1 MAELDLNLL
10 PALDA
15 LLHSKNV
22 TVAARQIGVSQ
33 PTMSGILGR
42 LRDQLH
48 DPLLVRVGKS
58 MQLTQRADA
67 LLPEVR
73 QMLLAAEKLTLDPGP
88 FRPESLERRFTMM
101 TSEFGLFLIFPQ
113 VLEKMMAVA
122 KGVQF
127 DISAIDQP
135 VESVYSGRVDLC
147 VTGDL
152 IDDIGGEAARS
163 VRTKTLM
170 TDRFVAIV
178 DNGHPLTGLI
188 GLDEFLAYP
197 HVATQFLGSSRA
209 VEDVGSR
216 NLSSKH
222 PPRVRVPSF
231 LSIAPM
237 VAGTNSIGIVPAR
250 LAPQL
255 CCDSNVRPIMLSD
268 EFAEIAIKMLW
279 HIRDDHD
286 AAHTWLRGMMVARCQ
301 ELVRDAVI
309 QTRVRQPT
317 RDIRSA

>member
-1 MAELDLNLL
+1 MADLDLNLL

-15 LLHSKNV
+15 LLNNRNV
-22 TVAARQIGVSQ
+22 TAAARQIGVSQ
-33 PTMSGILGR
+33 PTMSGMLGR

-48 DPLLVRVGKS
+48 DPLLVRVGKA

-88 FRPESLERRFTMM
+88 FQPETLDRRFTMM
-101 TSEFGLFLIFPQ
+101 TSEFGLFIIFPQ
-113 VLEKMMAVA
+113 VIDRMMAVA
-122 KGVQF
+122 QGVRF
-127 DISAIDQP
+127 DIKAIDQP
-135 VESVYSGRVDLC
+135 VESVYSGRADLC
-147 VTGDL
+147 ITGDL

-178 DNGHPLTGLI
+178 DNDHPLEGQI
-188 GLDEFLAYP
+188 GLDELLAYP
-197 HVATQFLGSSRA
+197 HVATQFLGSNRA
-209 VEDVGSR
+209 VEDVASR
-216 NLSSKH
+216 NLSDRH

-237 VAGTNSIGIVPAR
+237 VAGTRSIGIVPAR
-250 LAPQL
+250 LAPRL
-255 CCDSNVRPIMLSD
+255 CCDADVRIVTLSD
-268 EFAEIAIKMLW
+268 EFAQIAIKMLW

-286 AAHTWLRGMMVARCQ
+286 AAHCWLRATIVAKCQ
-301 ELVRDAVI
+301 ELSRD
-309 QTRVRQPT
+309 
-317 RDIRSA
+317 SASSASAD

>member
-15 LLHSKNV
+15 LLHSRNV

-33 PTMSGILGR
+33 PTMSGMLGR

-58 MQLTQRADA
+58 MQLTKRAGA

-88 FRPESLERRFTMM
+88 FEPENLERRFTMM
-101 TSEFGLFLIFPQ
+101 TSEFGLFIIFPQ
-113 VLEKMMAVA
+113 VMDQMMATA

-135 VESVYSGRVDLC
+135 VESVYSGKVDLC

-178 DNGHPLTGLI
+178 DNDHPLTGRI
-188 GLDEFLAYP
+188 GLDELLAYP
-197 HVATQFLGSSRA
+197 HVATQFLGSKRA

-216 NLSSKH
+216 NLSNRH

-237 VAGTNSIGIVPAR
+237 VAGTHSIGIVPAR
-250 LAPQL
+250 LAPRL
-255 CCDSNVRPIMLSD
+255 CCDADVRPLVLSD

-286 AAHTWLRGMMVARCQ
+286 AAHAWLRGMMVARCQ
-301 ELVRDAVI
+301 ELVRETAISADAH
-309 QTRVRQPT
+309 
-317 RDIRSA
+317 